1 MSLISGQTSGFPL
14 GVSVLEAPDLEAPL
28 TQNGNC
34 LEREHAVRAPAVGD
48 DLAVLRYLPQA
59 SREFAQRNID
69 GLRHVTGGV
78 FILRPDVQHRDEAVP
93 EALTE
98 LLARHWLEG
107 IALVEVTSNDLA
119 HVRDIALGHAVQ
131 RSEEHTSELQSQSN
145 LVCRLLLQTK

>member
-1 MSLISGQTSGFPL
+1 MFIFFFFQAEDGIRDLTVTGVQTCALPIL
-14 GVSVLEAPDLEAPL
+14 
-28 TQNGNC
+28 
-34 LEREHAVRAPAVGD
+34 APAVGD

-98 LLARHWLEG
+98 LLARHWLDG
-107 IALVEVTSNDLA
+107 NALVEGTSNDPA
-119 HVRDIALGHAVQ
+119 HGRDIALGH
-131 RSEEHTSELQSQSN
+131 
-145 LVCRLLLQTK
+145 

>member
-78 FILRPDVQHRDEAVP
+78 FILRPDAQHRDEAVP

-98 LLARHWLEG
+98 LLARHWPEG
-107 IALVEVTSNDLA
+107 IAPVEVTPNNPPP
-119 HVRDIALGHAVQ
+119 VRDLPPAHALA
-131 RSEEHTSELQSQSN
+131 
-145 LVCRLLLQTK
+145 